1 VRCDEDR
8 YFRHDDASEQDQQTR
23 CQPQQRCQQAS
34 DCSRAQQQGA
44 SCDFDAEMERF
55 MASLKR
61 DAQGSQSQQQN
72 ISRAAADLAS
82 AGRKQHSQQRHDNF
96 EGL

>member
-1 VRCDEDR
+1 
-8 YFRHDDASEQDQQTR
+8 
-23 CQPQQRCQQAS
+23 
-34 DCSRAQQQGA
+34 
-44 SCDFDAEMERF
+44 MERF

-96 EGL
+96 EVSCPSVEINESRSKQINNRQTFSSLSQGL